1 MKRIKRK
8 QPENIDIRDLV
19 SKTVALHQR
28 GRLDEAEALYRE
40 ALERSPND
48 ADLLHFHGVLL
59 HQRGRSTEAIKSI
72 RRALRIEPNY
82 IDAHNNLG
90 NVLKELGRLREA
102 TREYRQVLAL
112 DETNAGAHNNLATSL
127 RRLEQFEESITEYK
141 HALELEPG
149 NAEIWVNFGNALRA
163 NDQTQEA
170 LTAFRKAIEIKPM
183 HAEAHLSLGRA
194 LHFNGRTDEAAVVY
208 RKWLERQPENPVAK
222 HMLASTT
229 GIDVPDRASDEYI
242 RATFNGFASSFDSK
256 LEGLGYRGPEQI
268 SSALDDELG
277 SATASRDILDA
288 GCGTGLCG
296 PLIRHHAKSLVG
308 VDLSER
314 MLDRARNRGVYDEL
328 VRAELT
334 SFMAGKARSYDVVVS
349 ADTLIYFGAL
359 DQFFEA
365 AAHALRPGGT
375 LIFSVE
381 DAGDEDRGLRLNA
394 HGRFSHTRDYI
405 RRTLEG
411 AGMSVSRIDSQV
423 LRREVR
429 IDVAGLIV
437 TASNRS

>member
-8 QPENIDIRDLV
+8 RPENIDIRDLV

-59 HQRGRSTEAIKSI
+59 HQRGRSTEAIDSI
-72 RRALRIEPNY
+72 RRALEIDPNY
-82 IDAHNNLG
+82 VDAHNNLG
-90 NVLKELGRLREA
+90 NVFKELGRLRDA
-102 TREYRQVLAL
+102 TREYRKVLAL
-112 DETNAGAHNNLATSL
+112 DDSNAGAHNNLGTSL
-127 RRLEQFEESITEYK
+127 RCLDHFEEAITEYK
-141 HALELEPG
+141 RALELEPG

-194 LHFNGRTDEAAVVY
+194 LHRNGRTEEAAVVY
-208 RKWLERQPENPVAK
+208 RKWLKRQPENPVAK
-222 HMLASTT
+222 HMLASAT

-242 RATFNGFASSFDSK
+242 RATFDSFASSFDSK

-277 SATASRDILDA
+277 SATPSRNILDA

-296 PLIRHHAKSLVG
+296 PLIRRHARSLVG

-314 MLDRARNRGVYDEL
+314 MLERARNRGMYDEL
-328 VRAELT
+328 VRAELIG
-334 SFMAGKARSYDVVVS
+334 FMVCKAGSYDVVVS
-349 ADTLIYFGAL
+349 ADVLIYFGAL
-359 DQFFEA
+359 DRLFEA
-365 AAHALRPGGT
+365 AAHALRPDGT
-375 LIFSVE
+375 LVFSVE

-394 HGRFSHTRDYI
+394 HGRFSHTRDYV
-405 RRTLEG
+405 RRTLAG
-411 AGMSVSRIDSQV
+411 AGMSVSRIDSEI
-423 LRREVR
+423 LRREAR

-437 TASNRS
+437 TARNRC